1 MKKFVYKMF
10 NLIYSDTEITYDR
23 ISNDANLIAPF
34 KNNVANAIDDKDVTL
49 DALLKYDL
57 F

>member
-1 MKKFVYKMF
+1 MF